1 MHLLRRF
8 NNKIHILKEHHMNT
22 CSEKTWNAAPYLDTL
37 ASALVIVVTAAI
49 VILAA
54 TTAFGDAR
62 AGDRAESHHC
72 PPGAGTAASYEEQR
86 PGGPRTAEP
95 VMCV

>member
-1 MHLLRRF
+1 MS
-8 NNKIHILKEHHMNT
+8 T
-22 CSEKTWNAAPYLDTL
+22 CTEKTWNPTLYLDTL
-37 ASALVIVVTAAI
+37 ASALVIAVTAAI

-54 TTAFGDAR
+54 TTAFSDVR
-62 AGDRAESHHC
+62 TGDRVEAHRC

-86 PGGPRTAEP
+86 PGSPRAAEP

>member
-1 MHLLRRF
+1 MS
-8 NNKIHILKEHHMNT
+8 T
-22 CSEKTWNAAPYLDTL
+22 CTEKTWNAALYLDTL
-37 ASALVIVVTAAI
+37 ACALVIAVTAAI

-54 TTAFGDAR
+54 TTAFSDVR
-62 AGDRAESHHC
+62 AGDRVETHRC

-86 PGGPRTAEP
+86 PGSPRTPEP